1 MPAFLAARP
10 HRSKLPLNL
19 GEVMARQQIRYC
31 RSFDGARLAYAISG
45 RGPPVVLMPSWLT
58 HLEYQW
64 RSVAW
69 QPWLEALSSRYTL
82 IRYDPRGCGLS
93 DRNVADLSFDSWVR
107 DFGVL
112 VDALKLD
119 RFSLIGICQGGAVAM
134 AYAGRSPDR
143 VTNLVLYGAYARG
156 RNRRSTIPLE
166 PEKAKVML
174 EMLRLGWGQQDHAFM
189 RSFATQFQPEGSI
202 EHLRSWCE
210 LQNAAA
216 SADNAV
222 ELTRIMFDIDVQA
235 DAGRI
240 SCPTLVAHPDRDA
253 VAPFEEG
260 RLLAQLIPDARFLPL
275 ESPNHFMLAEEP
287 AWGAFVAEL
296 YAFLPRPAAE
306 AGPFAELTTREKEVL
321 HLLARG
327 LDNGEIGARLGISAK
342 TIRNHVSGIFSK
354 LGTETRAK
362 AVAAARDAGYGV

>member
-1 MPAFLAARP
+1 
-10 HRSKLPLNL
+10 
-19 GEVMARQQIRYC
+19 MARQQIRYVQ
-31 RSFDGARLAYAISG
+31 SIDGARIAYAVSG

-93 DRNVADLSFDSWVR
+93 DKNIDDLSFDSWVR
-107 DFGVL
+107 DFGML
-112 VDALKLD
+112 ADALKLD
-119 RFSLIGICQGGAVAM
+119 RFSLIGICQGGAVAT
-134 AYAGRSPDR
+134 AYAGRSPER
-143 VTNLVLYGAYARG
+143 VVNLVLYGTYARG

-174 EMLRLGWGQQDHAFM
+174 EMLRLGWGQPDHAFM
-189 RSFATQFQPEGSI
+189 RSFATQFQPEGSL

-235 DAGRI
+235 DAARI
-240 SCPTLVAHPDRDA
+240 ACPTLVAHPERDA

-260 RLLAQLIPDARFLPL
+260 RLLAQTIPGARFLPL
-275 ESPNHFMLAEEP
+275 DSPNHFMLAGEP
-287 AWGAFVAEL
+287 AWKAFLAEL
-296 YAFLPRPAAE
+296 HDFLPRPPAH
-306 AGPFAELTTREKEVL
+306 AGLFATLTAREKDVL
-321 HLLARG
+321 HLLAQG
-327 LDNGEIGARLGISAK
+327 LGNSEIGTHLGIGEK
-342 TIRNHVSGIFSK
+342 TVRNHVSAIFAK
-354 LGTETRAK
+354 LGTETRAR
-362 AVAAARDAGYGV
+362 AVAAARDAGYGVQD